1 MTAYGPQLKTQGFW
15 QEEEEQ
21 EVEEEEEQIKS
32 NTLSAV
38 TVLFWAIICEILTK
52 NKKSYSW

>member
-1 MTAYGPQLKTQGFW
+1 MCNQSPGEGPQLKTEVFW

-21 EVEEEEEQIKS
+21 EEVVVEEVQIKS

-38 TVLFWAIICEILTK
+38 TSLILDEI
-52 NKKSYSW
+52 